1 MFGLYLILSIIGT
14 LVLIICTDKGAKIE
28 HKKTKSHTAIKESN
42 KKLKIAVIVLSV
54 IVVLCIAL
62 IAIYNAA
69 LNDVYQ
75 QLEEAR
81 AELSIANEKINQC
94 EQEKKQLKE
103 EIETVEYQRDRFMS
117 DVEFYK
123 EELKELKQKNL
134 NIIELE
140 DEDTSVLITS
150 NIIGYGV
157 KDADSLHNDVVHI
170 NENCEKL
177 KEHQQYMEENY
188 GYGTIISDTIEN
200 LYNNHSTNDI
210 CSNCGG
216 DYSMY
221 NTSGAYEYSTKH
233 VTYAE
238 YKERQVNNT
247 NADTKTEASNNNF
260 NQTRE
265 DVTTNEPT
273 DAKVYWTSGGKSY
286 HSRRSCPTL
295 SRSKNINYGS
305 NCPKSDP
312 CNVCN

>member
-140 DEDTSVLITS
+140 DEETSDRILSLLPLRREERGLSRT
-150 NIIGYGV
+150 V
-157 KDADSLHNDVVHI
+157 KDLKHYILLSL
-170 NENCEKL
+170 
-177 KEHQQYMEENY
+177 
-188 GYGTIISDTIEN
+188 
-200 LYNNHSTNDI
+200 
-210 CSNCGG
+210 
-216 DYSMY
+216 
-221 NTSGAYEYSTKH
+221 
-233 VTYAE
+233 
-238 YKERQVNNT
+238 QVNLT
-247 NADTKTEASNNNF
+247 CF
-260 NQTRE
+260 H
-265 DVTTNEPT
+265 
-273 DAKVYWTSGGKSY
+273 G
-286 HSRRSCPTL
+286 C
-295 SRSKNINYGS
+295 
-305 NCPKSDP
+305 
-312 CNVCN
+312 